1 MAISQEDIQQVL
13 NAIKAESQ
21 GVQELEEVTSLNGVN
36 SLPAVKG
43 NELVS
48 VPVSLLQKPA
58 TDAAAKAED
67 AAQKAT
73 QAAQTAEDAK
83 DAANSAA
90 TTANESADK
99 ANAAAAAAQE
109 AAASYEGTAKTA
121 LEGATARFSGFIES
135 GEIQLASSASAG
147 GVVVYIKSKK
157 LFAYQLSGKYYNNW
171 NVEGVPSPDLFLAWS
186 RNEVLKD
193 KTYICGDTLYVWSE
207 EDGDLVKASG
217 GGSGSG
223 FYNVTQLH
231 PLPSGYYTK
240 DTAVAALADAD
251 IDDDS
256 KPGMVITFEVSAGKW
271 LDYRLK
277 ERTFRLS

>member
-121 LEGATARFSGFIES
+121 LEGATARFSGS
-135 GEIQLASSASAG
+135 LKAARYSLHQAHLQAVLS
-147 GVVVYIKSKK
+147 YI
-157 LFAYQLSGKYYNNW
+157 
-171 NVEGVPSPDLFLAWS
+171 
-186 RNEVLKD
+186 
-193 KTYICGDTLYVWSE
+193 
-207 EDGDLVKASG
+207 
-217 GGSGSG
+217 
-223 FYNVTQLH
+223 
-231 PLPSGYYTK
+231 
-240 DTAVAALADAD
+240 
-251 IDDDS
+251 
-256 KPGMVITFEVSAGKW
+256 
-271 LDYRLK
+271 
-277 ERTFRLS
+277 